1 MRSLLPPFACV
12 GVLFASAALPAFAFS
27 ASFRWCGGP
36 SPAISIQGAPKGT
49 AKISWMMRDA
59 NAPAYNH
66 GSGEVAYG
74 GKGGIACG
82 ALSNYEGPSPPPG
95 QQHLYRIYLKA
106 LDASGAQLAGAT
118 AERKFPER

>member
-1 MRSLLPPFACV
+1 MRRPFA
-12 GVLFASAALPAFAFS
+12 GDLDTGRAEGHGEDFP
-27 ASFRWCGGP
+27 
-36 SPAISIQGAPKGT
+36 
-49 AKISWMMRDA
+49 WMMRDA

-118 AERKFPER
+118 AERKFPEP